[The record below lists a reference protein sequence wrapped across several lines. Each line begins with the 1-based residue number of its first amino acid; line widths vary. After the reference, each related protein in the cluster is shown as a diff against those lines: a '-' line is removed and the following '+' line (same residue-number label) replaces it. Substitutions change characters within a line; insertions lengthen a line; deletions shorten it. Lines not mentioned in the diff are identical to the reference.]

1 MLSYCNWLLP
11 LDELDGCPSPHLCK
25 NQSFPK
31 CLKHSVQRDG
41 SSDDLYTIPL
51 FLGLLGVLLLLFC
64 LHLGLAVEWV
74 KVLIKWRISLMWID
88 VPWFL
93 ELVLLKSMLS
103 GLLVKSRCARY
114 QCSENGAN
122 EHLHPLRW
130 ILYNFTRLNAAQIK
144 GKLQYLSED
153 VLFSNILIHI
163 AHVHISEIEIKNLL
177 EVCDMYVLNQNAINL
192 RDIVF
197 CKFKHQHFFA

>member
-1 MLSYCNWLLP
+1 MCLDFLNWFSSNPCCLVFLLKAGV
-11 LDELDGCPSPHLCK
+11 LAT
-25 NQSFPK
+25 
-31 CLKHSVQRDG
+31 SVQRMEQT
-41 SSDDLYTIPL
+41 ST
-51 FLGLLGVLLLLFC
+51 F
-64 LHLGLAVEWV
+64 
-74 KVLIKWRISLMWID
+74 
-88 VPWFL
+88 
-93 ELVLLKSMLS
+93 
-103 GLLVKSRCARY
+103 
-114 QCSENGAN
+114 
-122 EHLHPLRW
+122 HPLRW

>member
-41 SSDDLYTIPL
+41 SSDDVYTIPL

-64 LHLGLAVEWV
+64 LHSGLAVEWV

-103 GLLVKSRCARY
+103 GLLVKSRCGRY

-122 EHLHPLRW
+122 EHLPPSEMDPVQFYTFKCSTNKRNSSTLVK
-130 ILYNFTRLNAAQIK
+130 TCCSQT
-144 GKLQYLSED
+144 YLS
-153 VLFSNILIHI
+153 ILHTCTFL
-163 AHVHISEIEIKNLL
+163 K
-177 EVCDMYVLNQNAINL
+177 L
-192 RDIVF
+192 RSKT
-197 CKFKHQHFFA
+197 C

>member
-1 MLSYCNWLLP
+1 
-11 LDELDGCPSPHLCK
+11 
-25 NQSFPK
+25 
-31 CLKHSVQRDG
+31 
-41 SSDDLYTIPL
+41 
-51 FLGLLGVLLLLFC
+51 
-64 LHLGLAVEWV
+64 
-74 KVLIKWRISLMWID
+74 
-88 VPWFL
+88 
-93 ELVLLKSMLS
+93 MLS

-163 AHVHISEIEIKNLL
+163 AYVHISEIEIKNLL